1 MFRRILWIMIP
12 MLLLSSFSEAIERRR
27 SQFPRDFGY
36 LIAPIPYIL
45 PGVGTGL
52 GVIGAFNN
60 TFDSTTDFFL
70 VGVGGDVEGTI
81 TGVTDIELLSE
92 TVLLDV
98 TYVGFNKGS
107 QKQYAERGMKSSD
120 PEDFDIIELRDSSL
134 FGGRLTLT
142 FWERRLEFFA
152 LQYNIRFKQGAIIPQ
167 GNEDEKIEYS
177 NPETFS
183 FSNLTYGSQ
192 IDLTDDRLDPRMGG
206 RFVVT
211 RSQSPKTDSD
221 SSDSYKVDTNLTA
234 YIPLLESSTFA
245 INYFRSDATVT
256 KLGITDESVIF
267 SDLKNKTGCVS
278 GTSKYPD
285 CETSLQKQS
294 KVQSLIRKN
303 GTSTSLGGSSRLRSY
318 AGGRFSGAHTE
329 FYGYEFRWNLTDE
342 NTPFDLYFIR
352 DFRTGFQLA
361 FFYETGTVAE
371 QREDLWA
378 KSRNSTGL
386 GARLV
391 TGSGF
396 IYRFDVATGSE
407 GAETTLFVDYPW
419 GTIAQ

>member
-1 MFRRILWIMIP
+1 MIRRILWITIP
-12 MLLLSSFSEAIERRR
+12 MLLLASLAEAIERRR

-60 TFDSTTDFFL
+60 TFDTTTDFFV
-70 VGVGGDVEGTI
+70 VGVGGDVEGTV

-107 QKQYAERGMKSSD
+107 QKQYAERGIDSD
-120 PEDFDIIELRDSSL
+120 PEDFNIVELQNTSL
-134 FGGRLTLT
+134 YGGRLTLT
-142 FWERRLEFFA
+142 FWERRLEFFTF
-152 LQYNIRFKQGAIIPQ
+152 QYNIRSEPSAVIYQGKEENRQ
-167 GNEDEKIEYS
+167 EYE
-177 NPETFS
+177 NPEAFTFS
-183 FSNLTYGSQ
+183 RLTYGTQ
-192 IDLTDDRLDPRMGG
+192 VDVTDDRLDPRMGV
-206 RFVVT
+206 RFVLN
-211 RSQSPKTDSD
+211 RSD
-221 SSDSYKVDTNLTA
+221 SPVTDQDSSESYTVDTNLTG

-256 KLGITDESVIF
+256 KEGVTDYQSILD
-267 SDLKNKTGCVS
+267 DLRVNYGCTA
-278 GTSKYPD
+278 GEPCD
-285 CETSLQKQS
+285 DSLQK
-294 KVQSLIRKN
+294 LARDTELRRKY
-303 GTSTSLGGSSRLRSY
+303 GTASSLGGSSRLRSY

-342 NTPFDLYFIR
+342 NTPFDLYFIK

-371 QREDLWA
+371 QREDLWT

>member
-1 MFRRILWIMIP
+1 MIHRILWIMIP
-12 MLLLSSFSEAIERRR
+12 MLLLASLTEAIERRR

-60 TFDSTTDFFL
+60 TFDTTTDFFV
-70 VGVGGDVEGTI
+70 VGVGGDVEGTV

-107 QKQYAERGMKSSD
+107 QKQYAERGIDSD
-120 PEDFDIIELRDSSL
+120 PDDFNIVELQNTSL
-134 FGGRLTLT
+134 YGGRLTLT
-142 FWERRLEFFA
+142 FWERRLEFFTF
-152 LQYNIRFKQGAIIPQ
+152 QYNIRSEPSAVIYQGKEENRQ
-167 GNEDEKIEYS
+167 EYE
-177 NPETFS
+177 NPEAFTFS
-183 FSNLTYGSQ
+183 RLTYGTQ
-192 IDLTDDRLDPRMGG
+192 VDVTDDRLDPRMGV
-206 RFVVT
+206 RFVLN
-211 RSQSPKTDSD
+211 RSD
-221 SSDSYKVDTNLTA
+221 SPVTDQDSSESYTVDTNLTG

-256 KLGITDESVIF
+256 KEGVTDYQTILD
-267 SDLKNKTGCVS
+267 DLRANYGCIA
-278 GTSKYPD
+278 GDPCD
-285 CETSLQKQS
+285 DSLQK
-294 KVQSLIRKN
+294 LARDTELRRKY
-303 GTSTSLGGSSRLRSY
+303 GTASSLGGSSRLRSY

-342 NTPFDLYFIR
+342 NTPFDLYFIK

>member
-1 MFRRILWIMIP
+1 MFRRVLWIIIP
-12 MLLLSSFSEAIERRR
+12 MLLLASLAEAIERRR

-60 TFDSTTDFFL
+60 TFDTTTDFFV
-70 VGVGGDVEGTI
+70 VGVGGDVEGTV

-107 QKQYAERGMKSSD
+107 QKQYAERGIDSD
-120 PEDFDIIELRDSSL
+120 PEDFNIVELQNTSL
-134 FGGRLTLT
+134 YGGRLTLT
-142 FWERRLEFFA
+142 FWERRLEFFTF
-152 LQYNIRFKQGAIIPQ
+152 QYNIRSEPSAVIYQGKEENRQ
-167 GNEDEKIEYS
+167 EYE
-177 NPETFS
+177 NPEAFTFS
-183 FSNLTYGSQ
+183 RLTYGTQ
-192 IDLTDDRLDPRMGG
+192 VDVTDDRLDPRMGV
-206 RFVVT
+206 RFVLN
-211 RSQSPKTDSD
+211 RSD
-221 SSDSYKVDTNLTA
+221 SPVTDQDSSESYTVDTNLTG

-256 KLGITDESVIF
+256 KEGVTDYQSILD
-267 SDLKNKTGCVS
+267 DLSANYGCTA
-278 GTSKYPD
+278 GDPCD
-285 CETSLQKQS
+285 DSLQK
-294 KVQSLIRKN
+294 LARDTELRRKY
-303 GTSTSLGGSSRLRSY
+303 GTASSLGGSSRLRSY

-342 NTPFDLYFIR
+342 NTPFDLYFIK

-419 GTIAQ
+419 GTIGQ

>member
-81 TGVTDIELLSE
+81 TGVTDIELLPE
-92 TVLLDV
+92 NVLLDV

-107 QKQYAERGMKSSD
+107 QKQYAQRGIESD
-120 PEDFDIIELRDSSL
+120 PDDFNIVELQNTSL
-134 FGGRLTLT
+134 YGGRLTFT
-142 FWERRLEFFA
+142 FLERRLEFFT
-152 LQYNIRFKQGAIIPQ
+152 LQYNIRSEPSAVIYQGKEENRQ
-167 GNEDEKIEYS
+167 EYAD
-177 NPETFS
+177 PEPFTFQR
-183 FSNLTYGSQ
+183 LTYGTQ
-192 IDLTDDRLDPRMGG
+192 IDVTDDRLDPRMGV
-206 RFVVT
+206 RFVAT
-211 RSQSPKTDSD
+211 RSESPSIDAD
-221 SSDSYKVDTNLTA
+221 SSESYTVDTNLTG

-256 KLGITDESVIF
+256 KEGVTDYQSILDELRTNYACTAGDPCDES
-267 SDLKNKTGCVS
+267 LKKLATDTQAS
-278 GTSKYPD
+278 RKYGTAS
-285 CETSLQKQS
+285 
-294 KVQSLIRKN
+294 
-303 GTSTSLGGSSRLRSY
+303 SLGGSSRLRSY

-352 DFRTGFQLA
+352 DFRTG
-361 FFYETGTVAE
+361 
-371 QREDLWA
+371 
-378 KSRNSTGL
+378 
-386 GARLV
+386 
-391 TGSGF
+391 
-396 IYRFDVATGSE
+396 
-407 GAETTLFVDYPW
+407 
-419 GTIAQ
+419 

>member
-1 MFRRILWIMIP
+1 MRGKMFRRILWIMIP
-12 MLLLSSFSEAIERRR
+12 MLLLTSLAEAIERRR

-60 TFDSTTDFFL
+60 TFDTTTDFFV
-70 VGVGGDVEGTI
+70 VGVGGDVEGTV
-81 TGVTDIELLSE
+81 TGVTDIELLPE

-107 QKQYAERGMKSSD
+107 QKQYAERGIDSD
-120 PEDFDIIELRDSSL
+120 PDDFNIVELQNTSL
-134 FGGRLTLT
+134 YGGRLTLT
-142 FWERRLEFFA
+142 FWERRLEFFTF
-152 LQYNIRFKQGAIIPQ
+152 QYNIRSEPSAVIYQGKEENRQ
-167 GNEDEKIEYS
+167 EYE
-177 NPETFS
+177 NPEAFTFS
-183 FSNLTYGSQ
+183 RLTYGTQ
-192 IDLTDDRLDPRMGG
+192 VDVTDDRLDPRMGV
-206 RFVVT
+206 RFVLN
-211 RSQSPKTDSD
+211 RSD
-221 SSDSYKVDTNLTA
+221 SPVTDQDSSESYTVDTNLTG

-256 KLGITDESVIF
+256 KEGVTDYQSILD
-267 SDLKNKTGCVS
+267 DLRANYGCAA
-278 GTSKYPD
+278 GDPCD
-285 CETSLQKQS
+285 DSLQKLARDTELS
-294 KVQSLIRKN
+294 RKY
-303 GTSTSLGGSSRLRSY
+303 GTASSLGGSSRLRSY

-342 NTPFDLYFIR
+342 NTPFDLYFIK

>member
-1 MFRRILWIMIP
+1 MREKMFRRILWIMIP
-12 MLLLSSFSEAIERRR
+12 MLLLASLTEAIERRR

-60 TFDSTTDFFL
+60 TFDTTTDFFV
-70 VGVGGDVEGTI
+70 VGVGGDVEGTV

-107 QKQYAERGMKSSD
+107 QKQYAERGIDSD
-120 PEDFDIIELRDSSL
+120 PDDFNIVELQNTSL
-134 FGGRLTLT
+134 YGGRLTLT
-142 FWERRLEFFA
+142 FWERRLEFFTF
-152 LQYNIRFKQGAIIPQ
+152 QYNIRSEPSAVIYQGKEENRQ
-167 GNEDEKIEYS
+167 EYE
-177 NPETFS
+177 NPEAFTFS
-183 FSNLTYGSQ
+183 RLTYGTQ
-192 IDLTDDRLDPRMGG
+192 LDVTDDRLDPRMGV
-206 RFVVT
+206 RFVLN
-211 RSQSPKTDSD
+211 RSD
-221 SSDSYKVDTNLTA
+221 SPVTDQDSSESYTVDTNLTG

-245 INYFRSDATVT
+245 INYFRSDATVIKEGVT
-256 KLGITDESVIF
+256 NYQTILD
-267 SDLKNKTGCVS
+267 DLRANYGCTA
-278 GTSKYPD
+278 GDPCD
-285 CETSLQKQS
+285 NSLQK
-294 KVQSLIRKN
+294 LARDTELRRKY
-303 GTSTSLGGSSRLRSY
+303 GTASSLGGSSRLRSY

-342 NTPFDLYFIR
+342 NTPFDLYFIK

-371 QREDLWA
+371 QREDLWT

-419 GTIAQ
+419 GTIGQ

>member
-1 MFRRILWIMIP
+1 MIRRILWIMIP
-12 MLLLSSFSEAIERRR
+12 MLLLASLTEAIERRR

-60 TFDSTTDFFL
+60 TFDTTTDFFV
-70 VGVGGDVEGTI
+70 VGVGGDVEGTV

-107 QKQYAERGMKSSD
+107 QKQYAERGIDSD
-120 PEDFDIIELRDSSL
+120 PDDFNIVELQNTSL
-134 FGGRLTLT
+134 YGGRLTLT
-142 FWERRLEFFA
+142 FWERRLEFFTF
-152 LQYNIRFKQGAIIPQ
+152 QYNIRSEPSAVVYQGKEENRQ
-167 GNEDEKIEYS
+167 EYE
-177 NPETFS
+177 NPEAFTFS
-183 FSNLTYGSQ
+183 RLTYGTQ
-192 IDLTDDRLDPRMGG
+192 VDVTDDRLDPRMGV
-206 RFVVT
+206 RFVLN
-211 RSQSPKTDSD
+211 RSD
-221 SSDSYKVDTNLTA
+221 SPVTDQDSSESYTVDTNLTG

-256 KLGITDESVIF
+256 KEGVTDYQTILD
-267 SDLKNKTGCVS
+267 DLRANYGCTA
-278 GTSKYPD
+278 GDTCD
-285 CETSLQKQS
+285 DSLQKLARDTELS
-294 KVQSLIRKN
+294 RKY
-303 GTSTSLGGSSRLRSY
+303 GTASSLGGSSRLRSY

-342 NTPFDLYFIR
+342 NTPFDLYFIK

-371 QREDLWA
+371 QREDLWE

>member
-1 MFRRILWIMIP
+1 
-12 MLLLSSFSEAIERRR
+12 MLAWTGQHFDNVCMRLALKEDQA
-27 SQFPRDFGY
+27 Y

-60 TFDSTTDFFL
+60 TFDTTTDFFV
-70 VGVGGDVEGTI
+70 VGVGGDVEGTV

-107 QKQYAERGMKSSD
+107 QKQYAERGIDSD
-120 PEDFDIIELRDSSL
+120 PDDFNIVELQNTSL
-134 FGGRLTLT
+134 YGGRLTLT
-142 FWERRLEFFA
+142 FWERRLEFFTF
-152 LQYNIRFKQGAIIPQ
+152 QYNIRSEPSAVIYQGKEENRQ
-167 GNEDEKIEYS
+167 EYE
-177 NPETFS
+177 NPEAFTFS
-183 FSNLTYGSQ
+183 RLTYGTQ
-192 IDLTDDRLDPRMGG
+192 VDVTDDRLDPRMGV
-206 RFVVT
+206 RFVLN
-211 RSQSPKTDSD
+211 RSD
-221 SSDSYKVDTNLTA
+221 SPVTDQDSSESYTVDTNLTGF
-234 YIPLLESSTFA
+234 IPLLESSTFA

-256 KLGITDESVIF
+256 KEGVTDYQTILD
-267 SDLKNKTGCVS
+267 DLRANYGCTAGDS
-278 GTSKYPD
+278 CD
-285 CETSLQKQS
+285 DSLQK
-294 KVQSLIRKN
+294 LARDTELRRKY
-303 GTSTSLGGSSRLRSY
+303 GTASSLGGSSRLRSY

-342 NTPFDLYFIR
+342 NTPFDLYFIK

-371 QREDLWA
+371 QREDLWE

-419 GTIAQ
+419 GTIGQ

>member
-1 MFRRILWIMIP
+1 
-12 MLLLSSFSEAIERRR
+12 MLLIASLTEAIERRR

-60 TFDSTTDFFL
+60 TFDTTTDFFV
-70 VGVGGDVEGTI
+70 VGVGGDVEGTV

-107 QKQYAERGMKSSD
+107 QKQYAERGIDSD
-120 PEDFDIIELRDSSL
+120 PDDFNIVELQNTSL
-134 FGGRLTLT
+134 YGGRLTLT
-142 FWERRLEFFA
+142 FWERRLEFFTF
-152 LQYNIRFKQGAIIPQ
+152 QYNIRSEPSAVIYQGKEENRQ
-167 GNEDEKIEYS
+167 EYE
-177 NPETFS
+177 NPEAFTFS
-183 FSNLTYGSQ
+183 RLTYGTQ
-192 IDLTDDRLDPRMGG
+192 VDVTDDRLDPRMGV
-206 RFVVT
+206 RFVLN
-211 RSQSPKTDSD
+211 RSD
-221 SSDSYKVDTNLTA
+221 SPVTDQDSSESYTVDTNLTG
-234 YIPLLESSTFA
+234 YIPLLDSSTFA

-256 KLGITDESVIF
+256 KGGVTDYQTILD
-267 SDLKNKTGCVS
+267 DLRANYGCTA
-278 GTSKYPD
+278 GDTCD
-285 CETSLQKQS
+285 DSLQKLARDTELS
-294 KVQSLIRKN
+294 RKY
-303 GTSTSLGGSSRLRSY
+303 GTASSLGGSSRLRSY
-318 AGGRFSGAHTE
+318 AGGRFSGAHSE

-342 NTPFDLYFIR
+342 NTPFDLYFIK

>member
-1 MFRRILWIMIP
+1 
-12 MLLLSSFSEAIERRR
+12 MLLLASLAEAIERRR

-60 TFDSTTDFFL
+60 TFDTTTDFFV
-70 VGVGGDVEGTI
+70 VGVGGDVEGTV

-107 QKQYAERGMKSSD
+107 QKQYAERGIDSD
-120 PEDFDIIELRDSSL
+120 PEDFNIVELQNTSL
-134 FGGRLTLT
+134 YGGRLTLT
-142 FWERRLEFFA
+142 FWERRLEFFTF
-152 LQYNIRFKQGAIIPQ
+152 QYNIRSEPSAVIYQGKEENRQ
-167 GNEDEKIEYS
+167 EYE
-177 NPETFS
+177 NPEAFTFS
-183 FSNLTYGSQ
+183 RLTYGTQ
-192 IDLTDDRLDPRMGG
+192 VDVTDDRLDPRMGV
-206 RFVVT
+206 RFVLN
-211 RSQSPKTDSD
+211 RSD
-221 SSDSYKVDTNLTA
+221 SPVTDQDSSESYTVDTNLTG

-256 KLGITDESVIF
+256 KEGVTDYQSILD
-267 SDLKNKTGCVS
+267 DLRVNYGCTA
-278 GTSKYPD
+278 GEPCD
-285 CETSLQKQS
+285 DSLQK
-294 KVQSLIRKN
+294 LARDTELRRKY
-303 GTSTSLGGSSRLRSY
+303 GTASSLGGSSRLRSY

-342 NTPFDLYFIR
+342 NTPFDLYFIK

-371 QREDLWA
+371 QREDLWT

-419 GTIAQ
+419 GTIGQ

>member
-81 TGVTDIELLSE
+81 TGVTDIELLPE
-92 TVLLDV
+92 NVLLDV

-107 QKQYAERGMKSSD
+107 QKQYAQRGIESD
-120 PEDFDIIELRDSSL
+120 PDDFNIVELQNTSL
-134 FGGRLTLT
+134 YGGRLTFT
-142 FWERRLEFFA
+142 FLERRLEFFT
-152 LQYNIRFKQGAIIPQ
+152 LQYNIRSEPSAVIYQGKEENRQ
-167 GNEDEKIEYS
+167 EYAD
-177 NPETFS
+177 PEPFTFQR
-183 FSNLTYGSQ
+183 LTYGTQ
-192 IDLTDDRLDPRMGG
+192 IDVTDDRLDPRMGV
-206 RFVVT
+206 RFVAT
-211 RSQSPKTDSD
+211 RSESPSIDAD
-221 SSDSYKVDTNLTA
+221 SSESYTVDTNLTG

-256 KLGITDESVIF
+256 KEGVTDKDAIL
-267 SDLKNKTGCVS
+267 SDLKKNYGCIIS
-278 GTSKYPD
+278 SDP
-285 CETSLQKQS
+285 CNESLDKLANDTQ
-294 KVQSLIRKN
+294 LRRKN
-303 GTSTSLGGSSRLRSY
+303 GTASSLGGSSRLRSY

-407 GAETTLFVDYPW
+407 GQETTLFVDYPW

>member
-1 MFRRILWIMIP
+1 MIRRILWIMIL
-12 MLLLSSFSEAIERRR
+12 MLLLASLTEAIERRR

-60 TFDSTTDFFL
+60 TFDTTTDFFV
-70 VGVGGDVEGTI
+70 VGVGGDVEGTV

-107 QKQYAERGMKSSD
+107 QKQYAERGIDSD
-120 PEDFDIIELRDSSL
+120 PDDFNIVELQNTSL
-134 FGGRLTLT
+134 YGGRLTLT
-142 FWERRLEFFA
+142 FWERRLEFFTF
-152 LQYNIRFKQGAIIPQ
+152 QYNIRSEPSAVIYQGKEENRQ
-167 GNEDEKIEYS
+167 EYE
-177 NPETFS
+177 NPEAFTFS
-183 FSNLTYGSQ
+183 RLTYGTQ
-192 IDLTDDRLDPRMGG
+192 LDVTDDRLDPRMGV
-206 RFVVT
+206 RFVLN
-211 RSQSPKTDSD
+211 RSD
-221 SSDSYKVDTNLTA
+221 SPVTDQDSSESYNVDTNLTG

-256 KLGITDESVIF
+256 KEGVTNYQTILD
-267 SDLKNKTGCVS
+267 DLRANYRCTAGDPC
-278 GTSKYPD
+278 D
-285 CETSLQKQS
+285 DSLQK
-294 KVQSLIRKN
+294 LARDTELRRKY
-303 GTSTSLGGSSRLRSY
+303 GTASSLGGSSRLRSY

-342 NTPFDLYFIR
+342 NTPFDLYFIK

-371 QREDLWA
+371 QREDLWT

-419 GTIAQ
+419 GTIGQ

>member
-1 MFRRILWIMIP
+1 
-12 MLLLSSFSEAIERRR
+12 MLLSTSFAEAIERRR

-36 LIAPIPYIL
+36 LLAPIPYIL

-60 TFDSTTDFFL
+60 TFDTTTDFFL

-81 TGVTDIELLSE
+81 TGVTDIELWPGN
-92 TVLLDV
+92 VLLDV

-107 QKQYAERGMKSSD
+107 QKQYAERGIDSD
-120 PEDFDIIELRDSSL
+120 PEDFNIVELQNTSL
-134 FGGRLTLT
+134 YGGRLTFT
-142 FWERRLEFFA
+142 FWERRLEFFTF
-152 LQYNIRFKQGAIIPQ
+152 QYNIRSEPSAVIYQGKEQ
-167 GNEDEKIEYS
+167 NRQEYAD
-177 NPETFS
+177 PEPFTFRR
-183 FSNLTYGSQ
+183 LTYGTQ
-192 IDLTDDRLDPRMGG
+192 VDVTDDRLDPRKGV
-206 RFVVT
+206 RFVANRSESPVT
-211 RSQSPKTDSD
+211 DKN
-221 SSDSYKVDTNLTA
+221 SSESYTVDTNLTG
-234 YIPLLESSTFA
+234 YIPILESSTFA

-256 KLGITDESVIF
+256 KEGVTDYKTILDDLRTNYNCTASDPCDES
-267 SDLKNKTGCVS
+267 LKKLANDRQLRRKYGTATG
-278 GTSKYPD
+278 
-285 CETSLQKQS
+285 
-294 KVQSLIRKN
+294 
-303 GTSTSLGGSSRLRSY
+303 LGGSSRLRSY

-329 FYGYEFRWNLTDE
+329 FYGYEFRWNITNE
-342 NTPFDLYFIR
+342 NTPFDIYFIR

-371 QREDLWA
+371 QRENLWA
-378 KSRNSTGL
+378 KSRNSSGL

-407 GAETTLFVDYPW
+407 GQEVTLFVDYPW

>member
-1 MFRRILWIMIP
+1 MFRRILWITIP
-12 MLLLSSFSEAIERRR
+12 MLLLTSFSEAIERRR
-27 SQFPRDFGY
+27 AQFPRDFGY

-81 TGVTDIELLSE
+81 TGVTDIELLPE
-92 TVLLDV
+92 NVLLDV

-107 QKQYAERGMKSSD
+107 QKQYAQRGIESD
-120 PEDFDIIELRDSSL
+120 PEDFNIVELKNTSL
-134 FGGRLTLT
+134 YGGRLTFT
-142 FWERRLEFFA
+142 FLERRLEFFT
-152 LQYNIRFKQGAIIPQ
+152 LQYNIRSEPSAVIYQGKEENRQ
-167 GNEDEKIEYS
+167 EYAD
-177 NPETFS
+177 PEPFTFQR
-183 FSNLTYGSQ
+183 LTYGTQ
-192 IDLTDDRLDPRMGG
+192 IDVTDDRLDPRMGV
-206 RFVVT
+206 RFVAT
-211 RSQSPKTDSD
+211 RSESPSIDAE
-221 SSDSYKVDTNLTA
+221 SSESYTVDTNLTG

-256 KLGITDESVIF
+256 KEGVTDYQSILDDLRTNYACTAGDPCDES
-267 SDLKNKTGCVS
+267 LKKLATDTQAS
-278 GTSKYPD
+278 RKYGTAS
-285 CETSLQKQS
+285 
-294 KVQSLIRKN
+294 
-303 GTSTSLGGSSRLRSY
+303 SLGGSSRLRSY

-361 FFYETGTVAE
+361 FFYEMGTVAE
-371 QREDLWA
+371 QREDLWT
-378 KSRNSTGL
+378 KSRNSSGL

-407 GAETTLFVDYPW
+407 GQETTLFVDYPW

>member
-1 MFRRILWIMIP
+1 MREKMIRRILSIMIP
-12 MLLLSSFSEAIERRR
+12 MLLIASLTEAIERRR

-60 TFDSTTDFFL
+60 TFDTTTDFFV
-70 VGVGGDVEGTI
+70 VGVGGDVEGTVA
-81 TGVTDIELLSE
+81 GVTDIELLSE

-107 QKQYAERGMKSSD
+107 QKQYAERGIDSD
-120 PEDFDIIELRDSSL
+120 PDDFNIVELQNTSLWRTTDSHVFGASL
-134 FGGRLTLT
+134 GVLRT
-142 FWERRLEFFA
+142 F
-152 LQYNIRFKQGAIIPQ
+152 QYNIRSEPSAVIYQGKEENRQ
-167 GNEDEKIEYS
+167 EYE
-177 NPETFS
+177 NPEAFTFS
-183 FSNLTYGSQ
+183 RLTYGTQ
-192 IDLTDDRLDPRMGG
+192 VDVTDDRLDPRMGV
-206 RFVVT
+206 RFVLN
-211 RSQSPKTDSD
+211 RSD
-221 SSDSYKVDTNLTA
+221 SPVTDQDSSESYTVDTNLTG

-256 KLGITDESVIF
+256 KEGVTDYQTILD
-267 SDLKNKTGCVS
+267 DLRANYGCA
-278 GTSKYPD
+278 GDPCD
-285 CETSLQKQS
+285 DSLQKLARDTELS
-294 KVQSLIRKN
+294 RKY
-303 GTSTSLGGSSRLRSY
+303 GTASSLGGSSRLRSY

-329 FYGYEFRWNLTDE
+329 FYGYEFQWNLTDE
-342 NTPFDLYFIR
+342 NTPFDLYFIK

-371 QREDLWA
+371 RREDLWA

-407 GAETTLFVDYPW
+407 GAETTLFC
-419 GTIAQ
+419 

>member
-1 MFRRILWIMIP
+1 MGDFMFRRILWITIP
-12 MLLLSSFSEAIERRR
+12 MLLLTSFSEAIERRR
-27 SQFPRDFGY
+27 AQFPRDFGY

-60 TFDSTTDFFL
+60 TFDSTTDFFF

-81 TGVTDIELLSE
+81 TGITDIELLPE
-92 TVLLDV
+92 NVLLDV

-107 QKQYAERGMKSSD
+107 QKQYAQRGIESD
-120 PEDFDIIELRDSSL
+120 PEDFNIVELQNTSL
-134 FGGRLTLT
+134 YGGRLTFT
-142 FWERRLEFFA
+142 FLERRLEFFT
-152 LQYNIRFKQGAIIPQ
+152 LQYNIRSEPSAVIYQGKEENRQ
-167 GNEDEKIEYS
+167 EYA
-177 NPETFS
+177 NPEPFTFQR
-183 FSNLTYGSQ
+183 LTYGTQ
-192 IDLTDDRLDPRMGG
+192 IDVTDDRLDPRMGV
-206 RFVVT
+206 RFVAT
-211 RSQSPKTDSD
+211 RPESPSINAE
-221 SSDSYKVDTNLTA
+221 SSESYTVDNNLTG

-256 KLGITDESVIF
+256 KEGVTNYQSILDDLRTNYACTAGDLCDES
-267 SDLKNKTGCVS
+267 LKKLATDTQAS
-278 GTSKYPD
+278 RKYGTAS
-285 CETSLQKQS
+285 
-294 KVQSLIRKN
+294 
-303 GTSTSLGGSSRLRSY
+303 SLGGSSRLRSY

-378 KSRNSTGL
+378 KSRNSSGL

-407 GAETTLFVDYPW
+407 GQETTLFVDYPW

>member
-1 MFRRILWIMIP
+1 MIHRILWIMIP
-12 MLLLSSFSEAIERRR
+12 MLLLASLTEAIERRR

-60 TFDSTTDFFL
+60 TFDTTTDFFV
-70 VGVGGDVEGTI
+70 VGVGGDVEGTV

-107 QKQYAERGMKSSD
+107 QKQYAERGIDSD
-120 PEDFDIIELRDSSL
+120 PDDFNIVELQNTSL
-134 FGGRLTLT
+134 YGGRLTLT
-142 FWERRLEFFA
+142 FWERRLEFFTF
-152 LQYNIRFKQGAIIPQ
+152 QYNIRSEPSAVIYQGKEENRQ
-167 GNEDEKIEYS
+167 EYE
-177 NPETFS
+177 NPEAFTFS
-183 FSNLTYGSQ
+183 RLTYGTQ
-192 IDLTDDRLDPRMGG
+192 VDVTDDRLDPRMGV
-206 RFVVT
+206 RFVLN
-211 RSQSPKTDSD
+211 RSD
-221 SSDSYKVDTNLTA
+221 SPVTDQDSSESYTVDTNLTG

-256 KLGITDESVIF
+256 KEGVTNYQTILD
-267 SDLKNKTGCVS
+267 DLRVNYGCTA
-278 GTSKYPD
+278 GDPCD
-285 CETSLQKQS
+285 DSLQK
-294 KVQSLIRKN
+294 LARDTELRRKY
-303 GTSTSLGGSSRLRSY
+303 GTASSLGGSSRLRSY

-342 NTPFDLYFIR
+342 NTPFDLYFIK

>member
-1 MFRRILWIMIP
+1 MIRRILSIMIP
-12 MLLLSSFSEAIERRR
+12 MLLIASLTEAIERRR

-60 TFDSTTDFFL
+60 TFDTTTDFFV
-70 VGVGGDVEGTI
+70 VGVGGDVEGTV

-107 QKQYAERGMKSSD
+107 QKQYAERGIDSD
-120 PEDFDIIELRDSSL
+120 PDDFNIVELQNTSL
-134 FGGRLTLT
+134 YGGRLTLT
-142 FWERRLEFFA
+142 FWERRLEFFTF
-152 LQYNIRFKQGAIIPQ
+152 QYNIRSEPSAVIYQGKEENRQ
-167 GNEDEKIEYS
+167 EYE
-177 NPETFS
+177 NPEAFTFS
-183 FSNLTYGSQ
+183 RLTYGTQ
-192 IDLTDDRLDPRMGG
+192 VDVTDDRLDPRMGV
-206 RFVVT
+206 RFVMN
-211 RSQSPKTDSD
+211 RSD
-221 SSDSYKVDTNLTA
+221 SPVTDQDSSESYTVDTNLTG
-234 YIPLLESSTFA
+234 YIPLLDSSTFA

-256 KLGITDESVIF
+256 KGGVTDYQTILD
-267 SDLKNKTGCVS
+267 DLRANYGCTA
-278 GTSKYPD
+278 GDTCD
-285 CETSLQKQS
+285 DSLQKLARDTELS
-294 KVQSLIRKN
+294 RKY
-303 GTSTSLGGSSRLRSY
+303 GTASSLGGSSRLRSY
-318 AGGRFSGAHTE
+318 AGGRFSGAHSE

-342 NTPFDLYFIR
+342 NTPFDLYFIK

>member
-1 MFRRILWIMIP
+1 MRDKMIRRILSVMIP
-12 MLLLSSFSEAIERRR
+12 MLLIASLAEAIERRR

-52 GVIGAFNN
+52 GVIGASNN
-60 TFDSTTDFFL
+60 TFDTTTDFFV
-70 VGVGGDVEGTI
+70 VGVGGDVEGTV

-107 QKQYAERGMKSSD
+107 QKQYAERGIDSD
-120 PEDFDIIELRDSSL
+120 PDDFNIVELQNTSL
-134 FGGRLTLT
+134 YGGRLTLT
-142 FWERRLEFFA
+142 FWERRLEFFTF
-152 LQYNIRFKQGAIIPQ
+152 QYNIRSEPSAVIYQGKEENRQ
-167 GNEDEKIEYS
+167 EYE
-177 NPETFS
+177 NPEAFTFS
-183 FSNLTYGSQ
+183 RLTYGTQ
-192 IDLTDDRLDPRMGG
+192 VDVTDDRLDPRMGV
-206 RFVVT
+206 RFVLN
-211 RSQSPKTDSD
+211 RSD
-221 SSDSYKVDTNLTA
+221 SPVTDQDSSESYTVDTNLTG
-234 YIPLLESSTFA
+234 YIPLLDSSTFA

-256 KLGITDESVIF
+256 KGGVTDYQTILD
-267 SDLKNKTGCVS
+267 DLRANYGCTA
-278 GTSKYPD
+278 GDTCD
-285 CETSLQKQS
+285 DSLQKLARDTELS
-294 KVQSLIRKN
+294 RKY
-303 GTSTSLGGSSRLRSY
+303 GTASSLGGSSRLRSY
-318 AGGRFSGAHTE
+318 AGGRFSGAHSE

-342 NTPFDLYFIR
+342 NTPFDLYFIK

>member
-1 MFRRILWIMIP
+1 MQKKIISFS
-12 MLLLSSFSEAIERRR
+12 LLLIFLSGLAEAIERRR

-81 TGVTDIELLSE
+81 TGVTDIELLPE
-92 TVLLDV
+92 NVLLDV

-107 QKQYAERGMKSSD
+107 QKQYGERGIDSD
-120 PEDFDIIELRDSSL
+120 PKDFNIVELKNTSL
-134 FGGRLTLT
+134 YGGRLTFT
-142 FWERRLEFFA
+142 FLERRLEFFT
-152 LQYNIRFKQGAIIPQ
+152 LQYNIRSEPSAVIYQGKEDNRQEYADPEPFTFKR
-167 GNEDEKIEYS
+167 
-177 NPETFS
+177 
-183 FSNLTYGSQ
+183 LTYGTQ
-192 IDLTDDRLDPRMGG
+192 IDVTDDRLDPRMGV
-206 RFVVT
+206 RFVAT
-211 RSQSPKTDSD
+211 RSESPSIDAD
-221 SSDSYKVDTNLTA
+221 SSESYTVDTNLTG

-256 KLGITDESVIF
+256 KEGVTDYQSILDKLRDEYGCTAGGPCDES
-267 SDLKNKTGCVS
+267 LKKLATDTQVS
-278 GTSKYPD
+278 RKYGTAS
-285 CETSLQKQS
+285 
-294 KVQSLIRKN
+294 
-303 GTSTSLGGSSRLRSY
+303 SLGGSSRLRSY

-407 GAETTLFVDYPW
+407 GQETTLFVDYPW

>member
-1 MFRRILWIMIP
+1 MQKKIISFS
-12 MLLLSSFSEAIERRR
+12 LLLIFLSGLAEAIERRR

-81 TGVTDIELLSE
+81 TGVTDIELLPE
-92 TVLLDV
+92 NVLLDV

-107 QKQYAERGMKSSD
+107 QKQYGERGIDSD
-120 PEDFDIIELRDSSL
+120 PKDFNIVELKNTSL
-134 FGGRLTLT
+134 YGGRLTFT
-142 FWERRLEFFA
+142 FLERRLEFFT
-152 LQYNIRFKQGAIIPQ
+152 LQYNIRSEPSAVIYQGKEDNRQEYADPEPFTFKR
-167 GNEDEKIEYS
+167 
-177 NPETFS
+177 
-183 FSNLTYGSQ
+183 LTYGTQ
-192 IDLTDDRLDPRMGG
+192 IDVTDDRLDPRMGV
-206 RFVVT
+206 RFVTT
-211 RSQSPKTDSD
+211 RSESPSIDAD
-221 SSDSYKVDTNLTA
+221 SSESYTVDTNLTG

-256 KLGITDESVIF
+256 KEGVTDYQSILDKLRDKYGCTAGGPCDES
-267 SDLKNKTGCVS
+267 LKKLATDTQVS
-278 GTSKYPD
+278 RKYGTAS
-285 CETSLQKQS
+285 
-294 KVQSLIRKN
+294 
-303 GTSTSLGGSSRLRSY
+303 SLGGSSRLRSY

-407 GAETTLFVDYPW
+407 GQETTLFVDYPW

>member
-1 MFRRILWIMIP
+1 MREKMFRRILWIMIP
-12 MLLLSSFSEAIERRR
+12 MLLLASLTEAIERRR

-60 TFDSTTDFFL
+60 TFDTTTDFFV
-70 VGVGGDVEGTI
+70 VGVGGDVEGTV

-107 QKQYAERGMKSSD
+107 QKQYAERGIDSD
-120 PEDFDIIELRDSSL
+120 PDDFNIVELQNTSL
-134 FGGRLTLT
+134 YGGRLTLT
-142 FWERRLEFFA
+142 FWERRLEFFTF
-152 LQYNIRFKQGAIIPQ
+152 QYNIRSEPSAVIYQGKEENRQ
-167 GNEDEKIEYS
+167 EYE
-177 NPETFS
+177 NPEAFTFS
-183 FSNLTYGSQ
+183 RLTYGTQ
-192 IDLTDDRLDPRMGG
+192 LDATDDRLDPRMGV
-206 RFVVT
+206 RFVLN
-211 RSQSPKTDSD
+211 RSD
-221 SSDSYKVDTNLTA
+221 SPVTDQDSSESYTVDTNLTG

-256 KLGITDESVIF
+256 KEGVTDYQTILD
-267 SDLKNKTGCVS
+267 DLRANYGCTA
-278 GTSKYPD
+278 GDPCD
-285 CETSLQKQS
+285 DSLQKLARDAELS
-294 KVQSLIRKN
+294 RKY
-303 GTSTSLGGSSRLRSY
+303 GTASSLGGSSRLRSY

-342 NTPFDLYFIR
+342 NTPFDLYFIK

-371 QREDLWA
+371 QREDLWT

-419 GTIAQ
+419 GTIGQ

>member
-1 MFRRILWIMIP
+1 MIRRILWITIP
-12 MLLLSSFSEAIERRR
+12 MLLLASLAEAIERRR

-60 TFDSTTDFFL
+60 TFDTTTDFFV
-70 VGVGGDVEGTI
+70 VGVGGDVEGTV

-107 QKQYAERGMKSSD
+107 QKQYAERGIDSD
-120 PEDFDIIELRDSSL
+120 PEDFNIVELQNTSL
-134 FGGRLTLT
+134 YGGRLTLT
-142 FWERRLEFFA
+142 FWERRLEFFTF
-152 LQYNIRFKQGAIIPQ
+152 QYNIRSEPSAVIYQGKEENRQ
-167 GNEDEKIEYS
+167 EYE
-177 NPETFS
+177 NPEAFTFS
-183 FSNLTYGSQ
+183 RLTYGTQ
-192 IDLTDDRLDPRMGG
+192 VDVTDDRLDPRMGV
-206 RFVVT
+206 RFVLN
-211 RSQSPKTDSD
+211 RSD
-221 SSDSYKVDTNLTA
+221 SPVTDQDSSESYTVDTNLTG

-256 KLGITDESVIF
+256 KEGVTDYQSILD
-267 SDLKNKTGCVS
+267 DLRVNYGCTA
-278 GTSKYPD
+278 GDPCD
-285 CETSLQKQS
+285 DSLQK
-294 KVQSLIRKN
+294 LARDTELRRKY
-303 GTSTSLGGSSRLRSY
+303 GTASSLGGSSRLRSY

-342 NTPFDLYFIR
+342 NTPFDLYFIK

-371 QREDLWA
+371 QREDLWT